1 MNAKED
7 NDRSGRREKSPKGS
21 PADSL
26 KRKLVR
32 TGVPEAHLKGG
43 PRHRDGRPAR
53 AEGQHKAG
61 AGIRLH
67 GGPRKV

>member
-1 MNAKED
+1 MSSKQAK
-7 NDRSGRREKSPKGS
+7 DRSGREEKSPKGS

-32 TGVPEAHLKGG
+32 SGVPEAHNLGG

-53 AEGQHKAG
+53 AEGQHKGG
-61 AGIRLH
+61 AARPRRN
-67 GGPRKV
+67 GPRR